1 MGEISNKTI
10 VVLLAV
16 TLVVTVAGTMYSVSK
31 LGTLNINYNKITG
44 ADTSTGTADIN
55 ITSSISFTVSDS
67 TIDFGSM
74 VWNTS
79 CNSSD
84 AAYKAANLST
94 NGTAAAPNSHCLVN
108 STEDPADEN
117 LTSKVSVDDGHVI
130 ENDGTTGINITVQ
143 LTNVTSDALSDVNIS
158 ANGFVCGDKDGCPE
172 SGALFPSI
180 WVSALDSVA
189 NDGACVDTTGAS
201 FDWSDMSGALL
212 VQNEG
217 PTSEILLCANLAPA
231 DGGDE
236 IDIEYQLQI
245 PYDVYGG
252 DRQATLTYTATSI

>member
-16 TLVVTVAGTMYSVSK
+16 TLVVTVAGTMFSVSR
-31 LGTLNINYNKITG
+31 LGDLNINYNKITG

-74 VWNTS
+74 VWNVS

-84 AAYKAANLST
+84 SAFKGANLST
-94 NGTAAAPNSHCLVN
+94 NGTALTNSHCLVN
-108 STEDPADEN
+108 GTEDPDDPT
-117 LTSKVSVDDGHVI
+117 LTSEISIDDGHVI
-130 ENDGTTGINITVQ
+130 ENDGTTAINLTVQ
-143 LTNVTSDALSDVNIS
+143 LTNVTSVALGDVDVDANS
-158 ANGFVCGDKDGCPE
+158 FVCGDTDGCPD
-172 SGALFPSI
+172 SAGMGATIF
-180 WVSALDSVA
+180 VSAADSAA
-189 NDGACVDTTGAS
+189 NDGACVDTTAAA
-201 FDWSDMSGALL
+201 FEWENMITAMLSDGGTQGSA
-212 VQNEG
+212 V
-217 PTSEILLCANLAPA
+217 LLCANLAAA

-236 IDIEYQLQI
+236 LDIDYMLQI

-252 DRQATLTYTATSI
+252 DRQATMTYTATTI

>member
-55 ITSSISFTVSDS
+55 ITSSISFLVSDT

-79 CNSSD
+79 CKSSD

-130 ENDGTTGINITVQ
+130 ENDGTTAINLTVQ
-143 LTNVTSDALSDVNIS
+143 LTNVTSTTLTDIAVDTNSVI
-158 ANGFVCGDKDGCPE
+158 CGDTDGCPD
-172 SGALFPSI
+172 SAGMGANVF
-180 WVSALDSVA
+180 VSASDSSA

-201 FDWSDMSGALL
+201 FEWGDMATADASSSS
-212 VQNEG
+212 V
-217 PTSEILLCANLAPA
+217 LLCANLAAA
-231 DGGDE
+231 DGADE
-236 IDIEYQLQI
+236 LDIDYMIQI

-252 DRQATLTYTATSI
+252 DRQTTMTYTATTI